1 MDGTYMMTKTIK
13 LNDSTKNKLD
23 IIKNGKTYD
32 EVINYLITFVEN
44 TKGNIFDEPIII
56 NK

>member
-1 MDGTYMMTKTIK
+1 MDGICMMTKTIK

>member
-1 MDGTYMMTKTIK
+1 MMTKTIK

-23 IIKNGKTYD
+23 TIKNGKTYD

>member
-1 MDGTYMMTKTIK
+1 MDGTYVMTKTIK